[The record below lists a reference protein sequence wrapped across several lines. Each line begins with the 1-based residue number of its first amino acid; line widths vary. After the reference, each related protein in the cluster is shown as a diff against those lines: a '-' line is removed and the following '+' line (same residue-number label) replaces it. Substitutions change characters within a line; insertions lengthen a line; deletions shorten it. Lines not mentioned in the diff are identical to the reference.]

1 MHKPELAAAMAAR
14 LGCRR
19 AEMDWALNAIL
30 DQLTLALVRGESV
43 SLPGFGRFVLRE
55 RAARQGRHPGTGVAL
70 DLPARR
76 SLAFKPGK
84 TLREA
89 L

>member
-14 LGCRR
+14 LGRPR
-19 AEMDWALNAIL
+19 AEMEWVLNALL
-30 DQLTLALVRGESV
+30 DQLTLALAKGESV
-43 SLPGFGRFVLRE
+43 SLPGFGTFVLRE
-55 RAARQGRHPGTGVAL
+55 RAARQGRHPGTGVVL
-70 DLPARR
+70 DIPARR
-76 SLAFKPGK
+76 SLAFKPAK